1 MYEHIQYEVSDPVA
15 VITLNRPEALNAIT
29 GRMQAELKHALA
41 TAEQDAAVVGIVL
54 TGAGRGFCAGADI
67 GGLQATA
74 SGEAEGQQR
83 EDLSQFSARPGN
95 PDMGEDFAITFSYI
109 PTIRKPLIAA
119 INGACA
125 GLGFVFACLC
135 DMRFVEKQ
143 AKFTSAFVNRGLIA
157 EHGSS
162 WILPRIIGLSNA
174 LDLLWSGRKFDGV
187 EAERLGLANRLCEQG
202 TARQQAINYIK
213 DLAATASPNSI
224 KIIKAQLYRHL
235 NMTFGPAMQE
245 SNQLMAQ
252 SLGGD
257 DFKEG
262 VSSFVE
268 RRPPEFKRVID

>member
-74 SGEAEGQQR
+74 SGETGGQQR

-95 PDMGEDFAITFSYI
+95 PDMGEDFAVTFSYI

-202 TARQQAINYIK
+202 TARQQAIDYIR
-213 DLAATASPNSI
+213 DLAATAAPNSI

-252 SLGGD
+252 SLGGE

-268 RRPPEFKRVID
+268 RRPPDFKRVID